1 MIKLVIFDLDGVLID
16 TRQLHYDILN
26 QALAEIDQKY
36 IISEREH
43 LSKFD
48 GLSTKEKLKILSK
61 ERALSENFHK
71 KIWDRK
77 QELTFLKLEDVLEYS
92 DKLIEIINKLKSK
105 NIKIYV
111 ASNSIRKT
119 IEIALTKL
127 GIINLIDGVL
137 SNEDVK
143 SQKPHP
149 EIFMKCMINEQ
160 VLPKQTLILEDSY
173 VGRSAA
179 IASGANL
186 CPIKNTEDLTLD
198 KIMKYMKSEL
208 KEYKWTDEKLNV
220 LIPMA
225 GAGSRFTT
233 AGYTFPKP
241 LIDVDGTPMIQHVVN
256 NLNID
261 ANFIYIVRTEHY
273 EKYNLYSF
281 LNAITPNCK
290 IIQIDKLTEGACCTT
305 LLAEEHI
312 NNGNPLLIAN
322 SDQYMEWN
330 SGEYYHSLNVNGVDG
345 SILIFENNHPKWS
358 YVKCDEYGNVVELKE
373 KEVISN
379 NATVGIYY
387 WNKGSDYVKYSKQ
400 MIDKNIRVNNE
411 FYVAPVY
418 NEAIADGKVI
428 KTHKIEKMWGLGTP
442 EDLNTYLQV
451 YSSNRT

>member
-16 TRQLHYDILN
+16 TRQAHYDILN
-26 QALAEIDQKY
+26 QSLREINEKYVISQK
-36 IISEREH
+36 EH

-48 GLSTKEKLKILSK
+48 GLSTTEKLKILTK
-61 ERALSENFHK
+61 ERGLSEELHK

-77 QELTFLKLEDVLEYS
+77 QELTFLKLEDILEYS
-92 DKLIEIINKLKSK
+92 ERLVTIVNTLKAK

-111 ASNSIRKT
+111 ASNSIKKT

-127 GIINLIDGVL
+127 GIINLIDGFL

-198 KIMKYMKSEL
+198 KIIKYMKSEL

-273 EKYNLYSF
+273 EKYNLHSF

-290 IIQIDKLTEGACCTT
+290 IIQINKLTEGACCTT
-305 LLAEEHI
+305 LLAEEYI
-312 NNGNPLLIAN
+312 NNDNPLLITN

-428 KTHKIEKMWGLGTP
+428 KTHKIKKMWGLGTP

-451 YSSNRT
+451 YGSNRT